1 MLFFLNTLTSS
12 VTAPLI
18 IGEAT
23 EVPDS
28 VLHPPDF
35 LDPRTCVQYVTYKS
49 ETILGLI
56 FYFILLKILKLQY
69 PV

>member
-12 VTAPLI
+12 AMAPLT

-35 LDPRTCVQYVTYKS
+35 LDPRTFVQYVT
-49 ETILGLI
+49 
-56 FYFILLKILKLQY
+56 
-69 PV
+69 